1 MEFRRFSWF
10 DRLWI
15 NRVRRLRRSE
25 EERSRLGTLSNE
37 LTKDSKDLERLI
49 RLHQK
54 SVDDLVDKLT
64 RGGEDET

>member
-1 MEFRRFSWF
+1 MYLFFLKGQRM
-10 DRLWI
+10 
-15 NRVRRLRRSE
+15 
-25 EERSRLGTLSNE
+25 NE